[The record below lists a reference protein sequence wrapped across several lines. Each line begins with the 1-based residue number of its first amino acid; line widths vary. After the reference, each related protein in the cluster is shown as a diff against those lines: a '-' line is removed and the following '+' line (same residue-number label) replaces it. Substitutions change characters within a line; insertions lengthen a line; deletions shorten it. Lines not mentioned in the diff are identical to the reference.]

1 MKKGAKVIAGKA
13 VALNSRVFVYE
24 GDGRQRQQKA
34 QTLVLKV

>member
-24 GDGRQRQQKA
+24 GDGRQRQTEGSNA
-34 QTLVLKV
+34 CA